1 MRQVPKEELTIV
13 THSSPASAQYHGNFV
28 QDISATYIR
37 EANDVVKVTTPQMSP
52 HKEQKSSGGSR
63 MFRGVSAL
71 E

>member
-13 THSSPASAQYHGNFV
+13 THSSPASAQHHGNFV

-37 EANDVVKVTTPQMSP
+37 EANDVVKVPQMSP
-52 HKEQKSSGGSR
+52 HKKQKSSGGSR